1 MVGYNQLPHTPPLGP
16 ITAKIRAESQRSPFA
31 VRRAL
36 AAMGY
41 QETINFSFCEERWEN
56 ELAGNANPIKLLNP
70 IASQM
75 SVMRSSLLGSLLQ
88 VLKFNLDRKAARVRV
103 FELGRVF
110 LRDASVKNSDTTVEG
125 FAQPM
130 YVSGLAY
137 GPADT
142 LQWGAKEQGA
152 DFFDVKGDVEALLA
166 PLKPVFEVAAHP
178 AMHPGRCARV
188 LLGGR
193 CIGHVGELHPKWRQ
207 GYELAQAPVL
217 FELELDA
224 VLQRE
229 VPAFGAVPKFQAVE
243 RDIAVIVAESVT
255 HAALMQAIW
264 AAPTQGLL
272 RDAILFDV
280 YRAKAGAASA
290 GLAPGEKSLAVR
302 LTLNSD
308 NATLTE
314 EQIEATVQAVLQQLA
329 SALGARQ
336 RA

>member
-1 MVGYNQLPHTPPLGP
+1 
-16 ITAKIRAESQRSPFA
+16 
-31 VRRAL
+31 
-36 AAMGY
+36 
-41 QETINFSFCEERWEN
+41 
-56 ELAGNANPIKLLNP
+56 LAGNANPIKLLNP

-75 SVMRSSLLGSLLQ
+75 GVMRSSLIGSLLQ

-110 LRDASVKNSDTTVEG
+110 LRDASVKSTDSTVEG
-125 FAQPM
+125 FDQPM
-130 YVSGLAY
+130 RVSGLAY
-137 GPADT
+137 GPVDT
-142 LQWGAKEQGA
+142 LQWAGKEQGA
-152 DFFDVKGDVEALLA
+152 DFFDIKGDVQALLA
-166 PLKPVFEVAAHP
+166 PLSPVFEVAAHP

-224 VLQRE
+224 LVQRQ
-229 VPAFGAVPKFQAVE
+229 VPAFKSVAKFQAVE
-243 RDIAVIVAESVT
+243 RDIAVIVAEAVT
-255 HAALMQAIW
+255 HAGLMQSIW
-264 AAPTQGLL
+264 SAPTQGLL

-280 YRAKAGAASA
+280 YRAKPAAASA
-290 GLAPGEKSLAVR
+290 GLAAGEKSLAVR

-314 EQIEATVQAVLQQLA
+314 EQIEATVQAVLQQLIDD
-329 SALGARQ
+329 LGARQ